1 MIIMKHIFLYCFIS
15 IILVFSSE
23 QKMHSRNSYNLE
35 DLSQKFQ
42 REQHPELTIF
52 LLKIMRNIEEGKRR
66 DEEERRAA
74 VYRAHLAK
82 KVRSKVLTDFLAN
95 RFF

>member
-1 MIIMKHIFLYCFIS
+1 MKLIFFYYFIN
-15 IILVFSSE
+15 IILISSSE
-23 QKMHSRNSYNLE
+23 QKMHSRHSYNLE

-42 REQHPELTIF
+42 QEQHPELTIF
-52 LLKIMRNIEEGKRR
+52 LLKIIRNLEEGKRR

-74 VYRAHLAK
+74 VYRSHLAK
-82 KVRSKVLTDFLAN
+82 KIRSKFLSDFLAN